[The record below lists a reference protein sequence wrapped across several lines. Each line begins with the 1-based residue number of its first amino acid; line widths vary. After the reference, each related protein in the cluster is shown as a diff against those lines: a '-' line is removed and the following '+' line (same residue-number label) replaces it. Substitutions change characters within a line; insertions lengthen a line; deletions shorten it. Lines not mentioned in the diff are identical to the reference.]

1 MQECDTR
8 QRDRLSL
15 FGKDKCVQ
23 AHWRE
28 LLFRI
33 NMQSTVTDGLLVC
46 QCHRP
51 LENTHP
57 HSYHSHCLR
66 RTNILFRPH
75 PLYKCPEITG
85 FQLQGCRRA
94 AKRLSAGRFAYLSKL
109 PSLSAAI
116 SRIRSARVRLH
127 PIIPLLRAVLEKQH
141 PDQTCSPKLS
151 PSYFDNCRWTS
162 RHELCPRSRVWTRR
176 PGYYASCWCVFLSFL
191 SLPSRPEVLMDHEE
205 GVEGSDSA
213 QPVVQQ
219 IETPDET
226 TPPACG
232 CIPSGVLRP
241 FTSMRDGSNTDHPQ
255 HNVGN
260 QSTQAGQGSGQAEA
274 QIRAYFLM
282 IVEIS
287 MT

>member
-15 FGKDKCVQ
+15 FGRDKCVQ

-109 PSLSAAI
+109 PSLSAAF

-127 PIIPLLRAVLEKQH
+127 PIIPLLRAELENNILIRLTHRNSH
-141 PDQTCSPKLS
+141 PRILTTAAGPHVMS
-151 PSYFDNCRWTS
+151 
-162 RHELCPRSRVWTRR
+162 
-176 PGYYASCWCVFLSFL
+176 
-191 SLPSRPEVLMDHEE
+191 
-205 GVEGSDSA
+205 SA
-213 QPVVQQ
+213 
-219 IETPDET
+219 PDLE
-226 TPPACG
+226 
-232 CIPSGVLRP
+232 S
-241 FTSMRDGSNTDHPQ
+241 
-255 HNVGN
+255 
-260 QSTQAGQGSGQAEA
+260 GQGA
-274 QIRAYFLM
+274 QVTTLRVGAFFSLSYRCHL
-282 IVEIS
+282 S
-287 MT
+287 QKC